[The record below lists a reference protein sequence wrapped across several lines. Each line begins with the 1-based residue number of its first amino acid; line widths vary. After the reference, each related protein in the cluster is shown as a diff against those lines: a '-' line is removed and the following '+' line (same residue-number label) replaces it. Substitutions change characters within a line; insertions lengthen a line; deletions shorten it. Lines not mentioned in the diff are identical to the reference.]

1 MKKFR
6 LCCAALALVVALTSF
21 PLTAH
26 GVEDLDAAQEESMT
40 QQETT
45 GAENTSQ
52 EDEGLQEEPAQE
64 EIDDGDTASDE
75 SESGAEGDVTEDPG
89 TAEDPGEEEPA
100 EPAAPQVTVK
110 LNTADHVRYMN
121 GSSNGLFNPSSALTK
136 AEAAQMIYSLLLN
149 PSPAD
154 VVQNISFSDVKADAW
169 YAEAVNKL
177 ASYGVINGSG
187 GAFRPDV
194 LISRAEFL
202 TILSRFGELAE
213 SDITFTDVSED
224 HWAYDII
231 VSAATKGW
239 INGYEDGTFHPDGT
253 LLRSEAVAITNRV
266 LGRSADK
273 NTINSAAGIR
283 IFPDVEKSH
292 WAYYDIMEASIGHE
306 YSGSGSGEVWTSFT
320 KEKTALA
327 EGTHVINGIL
337 YRVKSD
343 GFFAA
348 NEYIDGHWYD
358 ASGKYVTGNAT
369 LDELMR
375 AATRACVTPGMTQH
389 QMLQTTFNYMINNY
403 TYLTRPILSTGAT
416 GWTEEY
422 AVPMFQ
428 KHKGNCYSFAAA
440 YYYLVK
446 NIGYNP
452 REVAGLVGHN
462 RRPHGWIEIDI
473 GGRTYI
479 YDTELTMAKRRDGY
493 NYYLFEMTYGNAPFV
508 YAKR

>member
-6 LCCAALALVVALTSF
+6 LCCAALALAVALTSV
-21 PLTAH
+21 PLTAY
-26 GVEDLDAAQEESMT
+26 GTEDLTTAQEESMT

-45 GAENTSQ
+45 EAEDTSQ
-52 EDEGLQEEPAQE
+52 EDEGLQEESAPGE
-64 EIDDGDTASDE
+64 NETD
-75 SESGAEGDVTEDPG
+75 GDVTEEPG
-89 TAEDPGEEEPA
+89 EAEDPGEEEPS

-110 LNTADHVRYMN
+110 LNTVEHIRYMN
-121 GSSNGLFNPSSALTK
+121 GSSSGMFNPSSALTK

-149 PSPAD
+149 ASEAD
-154 VVQNISFSDVKADAW
+154 VVQNISFRDVKADAW

-202 TILSRFGELAE
+202 TILSKFSESVE
-213 SDITFTDVSED
+213 SDVTFTDVSED

-231 VSAATKGW
+231 ASAAAKGW
-239 INGYEDGTFHPDGT
+239 ISGYSDGTFHPDGT
-253 LLRSEAVAITNRV
+253 LLRSEAVTITNRV

-273 NTINSAAGIR
+273 NTISSAAGIR
-283 IFPDVEKSH
+283 IFPDVDKSH
-292 WAYYDIMEASIGHE
+292 WAYYDIMEATIGHE
-306 YSGSGSGEVWTSFT
+306 YSGSGAGEVWTSFT
-320 KEKTALA
+320 KEKTTLS

-337 YRVKSD
+337 YCVKSD

-358 ASGKYVTGNAT
+358 TSGKYVTGNVT

-375 AATRACVTPGMTQH
+375 AATRACVTSGMTQH
-389 QMLQTTFNYMINNY
+389 QMLQATFNYMVNNY

>member
-6 LCCAALALVVALTSF
+6 LCCAALALAVALTSV
-21 PLTAH
+21 PLTAY
-26 GVEDLDAAQEESMT
+26 GTEDLTTAQEESMT

-45 GAENTSQ
+45 EAEDTSQ
-52 EDEGLQEEPAQE
+52 EDEGLQEESAPGE
-64 EIDDGDTASDE
+64 NETD
-75 SESGAEGDVTEDPG
+75 GDVTEEPG
-89 TAEDPGEEEPA
+89 EAEDPGEEEPS

-110 LNTADHVRYMN
+110 LNTVEHIRYMN
-121 GSSNGLFNPSSALTK
+121 GSSSGMFNPSSALTK
-136 AEAAQMIYSLLLN
+136 AEAAQMIYSLLLDA
-149 PSPAD
+149 SEAD
-154 VVQNISFSDVKADAW
+154 VVQNISFRDVKADAW

-202 TILSRFGELAE
+202 TILSKFSESVE
-213 SDITFTDVSED
+213 SDVTFTDVSED

-231 VSAATKGW
+231 ASAAAKGW
-239 INGYEDGTFHPDGT
+239 ISGYSDGTFHPDGT
-253 LLRSEAVAITNRV
+253 LLRSEAVTITNRV

-273 NTINSAAGIR
+273 NTISSAAGIR
-283 IFPDVEKSH
+283 IFPDVDKSH
-292 WAYYDIMEASIGHE
+292 WAYYDIMEATIGHE
-306 YSGSGSGEVWTSFT
+306 YSGSGAGEVWTSFT
-320 KEKTALA
+320 KEKTTLS

-337 YRVKSD
+337 YCVKSD

-358 ASGKYVTGNAT
+358 ASGKYVTGNVT

-375 AATRACVTPGMTQH
+375 AATRACVTSGMTQH
-389 QMLQTTFNYMINNY
+389 QMLQATFNYMVNNY

>member
-6 LCCAALALVVALTSF
+6 LCCAALALAVALTSV
-21 PLTAH
+21 PLTAY
-26 GVEDLDAAQEESMT
+26 GTEDLTTAQEESMT

-45 GAENTSQ
+45 EAEDTSQ
-52 EDEGLQEEPAQE
+52 EDEGLQEESAPGE
-64 EIDDGDTASDE
+64 NETD
-75 SESGAEGDVTEDPG
+75 GDVTEEPG
-89 TAEDPGEEEPA
+89 EAEDPGEEEPS

-110 LNTADHVRYMN
+110 LNTVEHIRYMN
-121 GSSNGLFNPSSALTK
+121 GSSSGMFNPSSALTK
-136 AEAAQMIYSLLLN
+136 AEAAQMIYSLLLDA
-149 PSPAD
+149 SEAD
-154 VVQNISFSDVKADAW
+154 VVQNISFRDVKADAW

-202 TILSRFGELAE
+202 TILSKFSEPVE
-213 SDITFTDVSED
+213 SDVTFTDVSED

-253 LLRSEAVAITNRV
+253 LLRSEAVTITNRV

-273 NTINSAAGIR
+273 NTISSAAGIR
-283 IFPDVEKSH
+283 IFPDVDKSH
-292 WAYYDIMEASIGHE
+292 WAYYDIMEATIGHE
-306 YSGSGSGEVWTSFT
+306 YSGSGAGEVWTSFT
-320 KEKTALA
+320 KEKTTLS

-337 YRVKSD
+337 YCVKSD

-358 ASGKYVTGNAT
+358 ASGKYVTGNVT

-375 AATRACVTPGMTQH
+375 AATRACVTSGMTQH
-389 QMLQTTFNYMINNY
+389 QMLQATFNYMVNNY